1 MHGYTIQQA
10 RLSDTSLAY
19 IEAGHG
25 TPILFVHGSL
35 GDYRNWHK
43 QIQVFSPRYR
53 AIALSRRYHYP
64 NAFEEGG
71 IEYNAVNQGNDLA
84 EFIRVLGIEGC
95 HIAASSYGAFST
107 LHMVVR
113 NPDLVS
119 SLVLGEPPVMPW
131 LLRLEGGRELFDA
144 FNEEAWKP
152 ARAAFDRND
161 LEGGVR
167 NFLKGV
173 TGRDSFASA
182 PEAVRQALMDNAREM
197 QLEAFSADIFPEL
210 RCEDLAKLDIPVLLL
225 TGEYS
230 PRFFSLIT
238 DELEHCLPNTRR
250 DVVPKTSHSLQTGNP
265 EYYNET
271 VMRFLEEICS

>member
-1 MHGYTIQQA
+1 MNSSQLQA
-10 RLSDTSLAY
+10 VHVNGASLAF
-19 IEAGHG
+19 IEAGQG
-25 TPILFVHGSL
+25 EPLLFVHGSL
-35 GDYRNWHK
+35 GDYRNWLK
-43 QIQVFSPRYR
+43 QIEAFAPYYR

-84 EFIRVLGIEGC
+84 EFIHALGIEGC

-107 LHMVVR
+107 LQMAVR
-113 NPDLVS
+113 NPGLVS

-131 LLRLEGGRELFDA
+131 LLRISGGLEEYEA
-144 FNEEAWKP
+144 FNEAAWKP
-152 ARAAFDRND
+152 ARAAFESGD

-167 NFLKGV
+167 SFLKGV
-173 TGRDSFASA
+173 TGRDSFSA
-182 PEAVRQALMDNAREM
+182 APAAVRQALMDNAREM
-197 QLEAFSADIFPEL
+197 QLEALSSDIFPEL

-238 DELEHCLPNTRR
+238 DELERCLPNTQR

-265 EYYNET
+265 EYYNGA
-271 VMRFLEEICS
+271 V